1 MEKWWYVFTS
11 RVSLQTDL
19 YMTRKDQVFVANVVV
34 INPTQNTMV
43 SNLIS

>member
-34 INPTQNTMV
+34 IDPTQNTMV